1 MRPARPA
8 SAHLCPEGRRGE
20 RGSPEAPGTSAAA
33 FRGMIKQ
40 IIKGAML
47 KKALGFA
54 MRHKMLGMAG
64 LLALGYANRAR
75 LEQAL
80 SARRASAS

>member
-1 MRPARPA
+1 
-8 SAHLCPEGRRGE
+8 
-20 RGSPEAPGTSAAA
+20 
-33 FRGMIKQ
+33 MIKQ